1 MKWRVFHFWDVW
13 KVYCWELVCGGLRWL
28 RLYLRFW
35 EVRWRLRSRGFQ
47 DEVYFSIRNAYQR
60 YASVAEKF
68 GGHIQTLR
76 VFLRRLSLGW
86 YFGIRWAFW
95 GRAKVVPTVW
105 RPLDRA
111 RGQTWIARWKKSQKV
126 IVKVSTSA
134 FILYKSPANSA
145 KPSGQLPLINFCN
158 LDQNQYRNWAAAAP
172 GGGRGACRC
181 EALTECL
188 VWVEPHWD
196 LLSDEMSNSHGLLQ
210 YRTEKN
216 KIP

>member
-1 MKWRVFHFWDVW
+1 MW

-28 RLYLRFW
+28 RFFLRFSK
-35 EVRWRLRSRGFQ
+35 VRWRLKSNGRGNP
-47 DEVYFSIRNAYQR
+47 VYFSIRNPYQR

-76 VFLRRLSLGW
+76 VFLRRLLLGW

-126 IVKVSTSA
+126 IVKVWTSA

-145 KPSGQLPLINFCN
+145 KPSGQHPLINFCN
-158 LDQNQYRNWAAAAP
+158 LDQNLYRNGATAGAF
-172 GGGRGACRC
+172 GRGGACR
-181 EALTECL
+181 
-188 VWVEPHWD
+188 
-196 LLSDEMSNSHGLLQ
+196 S
-210 YRTEKN
+210 
-216 KIP
+216 